1 MWGARP
7 AARSFLHLQKG
18 PKNRPGD
25 GRGSDAGRPDIPVT
39 SAPVNR
45 RSTKAWHALF
55 FGFQKPF
62 LLAHTKE
69 MVFGKFVP
77 KGEALDSLVS
87 LRKTKE
93 MVSGKSFPKAKPL
106 DVEGGSSMTIQ
117 DKWGSLDE
125 ATRRCYHQ
133 VATDPQFLRE
143 FYAFREISAYLRHVE
158 IPLARASGPYYLT
171 ECYQLYRVEG
181 MDPSP
186 DMLAMVAEA
195 YDRRIFHVRRALYL
209 LRQKLEQRDPQAAE
223 RRGEGLYRFLGWLFQ
238 EVEKKALPGDE
249 NRCKIDENT

>member
-1 MWGARP
+1 
-7 AARSFLHLQKG
+7 
-18 PKNRPGD
+18 
-25 GRGSDAGRPDIPVT
+25 
-39 SAPVNR
+39 
-45 RSTKAWHALF
+45 
-55 FGFQKPF
+55 
-62 LLAHTKE
+62 
-69 MVFGKFVP
+69 
-77 KGEALDSLVS
+77 
-87 LRKTKE
+87 
-93 MVSGKSFPKAKPL
+93 
-106 DVEGGSSMTIQ
+106 MTIQ

-143 FYAFREISAYLRHVE
+143 FYAFREISAYLRHVG

-195 YDRRIFHVRRALYL
+195 YDRRIFHVRRALHL

-223 RRGEGLYRFLGWLFQ
+223 RRGEGLYRFWAGCFKRW
-238 EVEKKALPGDE
+238 KK
-249 NRCKIDENT
+249 RHCRVMKIGVK

>member
-1 MWGARP
+1 
-7 AARSFLHLQKG
+7 
-18 PKNRPGD
+18 
-25 GRGSDAGRPDIPVT
+25 
-39 SAPVNR
+39 
-45 RSTKAWHALF
+45 
-55 FGFQKPF
+55 
-62 LLAHTKE
+62 

-238 EVEKKALPGDE
+238 EVGQMSIGK
-249 NRCKIDENT
+249 CKIFM

>member
-1 MWGARP
+1 
-7 AARSFLHLQKG
+7 
-18 PKNRPGD
+18 
-25 GRGSDAGRPDIPVT
+25 
-39 SAPVNR
+39 
-45 RSTKAWHALF
+45 
-55 FGFQKPF
+55 
-62 LLAHTKE
+62 
-69 MVFGKFVP
+69 
-77 KGEALDSLVS
+77 
-87 LRKTKE
+87 
-93 MVSGKSFPKAKPL
+93 
-106 DVEGGSSMTIQ
+106 MTIQ

-143 FYAFREISAYLRHVE
+143 FYAFREISAYLRHVG

-195 YDRRIFHVRRALYL
+195 YDRRIFHVRRALHL

-223 RRGEGLYRFLGWLFQ
+223 RRGGLAPFYPGLGSGERGFTAFWAGCFKRW
-238 EVEKKALPGDE
+238 KK
-249 NRCKIDENT
+249 RHCRVMKIGVK